1 VGPRAEGAPARIYWA
16 AGLRSGATG
25 LTGVLLGLAL
35 AERGFGVQTLGLIV
49 GAGLAGGAVG
59 TTLVAFYGDRLGWRA
74 PLMVATALT
83 GAGYVSV
90 AIAPSPAFLALAAFL
105 GMLNG
110 FGRDRGPAHTLD
122 LSVLAGL
129 VTAADRTRTYS
140 RYTLIQDM
148 AGAVGALG
156 AALPS
161 IASAATGLTLDAA
174 YRAVFAGLAVVSGI
188 TLILYA
194 GVHAA
199 QPGTA
204 ADIRSGVPRDP
215 VVRRRLGSL
224 AALTALDSIGGGF
237 LAGSILSYW
246 FFQRFGLAPEA
257 LGALFFAAR
266 ALNALSY
273 LAAERLAGRFGLI
286 RTMVFTHLPSS
297 GFLLALPLVASP
309 WAAITLFLARE
320 AFVQM
325 DVPTRASYVA
335 AVVPPGTGTFALGV
349 TGIVRSAGWA
359 VGAPL
364 AGLAMG
370 ALGIAAPLYGGAVLK
385 ILYDLALFGAFHHV
399 RPPEEDRAGP
409 GR

>member
-1 VGPRAEGAPARIYWA
+1 VTAEGAPAPIYWA

-59 TTLVAFYGDRLGWRA
+59 TTLVAYYGDRLGWRA

-83 GAGYVSV
+83 GAGYVAV
-90 AIAPSPAFLALAAFL
+90 ALAPPPAFLALAAFL

-110 FGRDRGPAHTLD
+110 FGRDRGPAQTLD

-129 VTAADRTRTYS
+129 VTDADRTRVYS

-174 YRAVFAGLAVVSGI
+174 YRGVFGGLAVLSGI
-188 TLILYA
+188 SVFLYA
-194 GVHAA
+194 GVHTGPAA
-199 QPGTA
+199 AA
-204 ADIRSGVPRDP
+204 ADLRSGMPRDP

-224 AALTALDSIGGGF
+224 AALTALDSVGGGF

-266 ALNALSY
+266 GLNALSY
-273 LAAERLAGRFGLI
+273 LAAERLASRFGLI

-309 WAAITLFLARE
+309 WAAIALFLARE
-320 AFVQM
+320 ALVQM
-325 DVPTRASYVA
+325 DVPTRQSYVA
-335 AVVPPGTGTFALGV
+335 AVVPPGARTFALGV

-364 AGLAMG
+364 GGMAMG
-370 ALGIAAPLYGGAVLK
+370 TLGIAAPLYGGAVLK
-385 ILYDLALFGAFHHV
+385 ILYDLALFGAFRHV